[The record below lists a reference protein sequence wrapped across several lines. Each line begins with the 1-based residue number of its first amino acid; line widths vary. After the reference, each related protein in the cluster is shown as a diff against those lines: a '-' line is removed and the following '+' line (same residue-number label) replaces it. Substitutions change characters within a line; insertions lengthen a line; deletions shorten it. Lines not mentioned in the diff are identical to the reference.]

1 MEHDL
6 RVLEGTRRGEA
17 CNFEFEGGPVTAYSG
32 ETLAA
37 ALLAVGRRSFRHDT
51 QNRPR
56 GPYCNMGTCFECIV
70 EVLEGS
76 AWRTVRACLFPVAE
90 GLKVR
95 PVRTGL
101 PDARPS

>member
-1 MEHDL
+1 
-6 RVLEGTRRGEA
+6 
-17 CNFEFEGGPVTAYSG
+17 
-32 ETLAA
+32 
-37 ALLAVGRRSFRHDT
+37 
-51 QNRPR
+51 
-56 GPYCNMGTCFECIV
+56 MGTCFECIV